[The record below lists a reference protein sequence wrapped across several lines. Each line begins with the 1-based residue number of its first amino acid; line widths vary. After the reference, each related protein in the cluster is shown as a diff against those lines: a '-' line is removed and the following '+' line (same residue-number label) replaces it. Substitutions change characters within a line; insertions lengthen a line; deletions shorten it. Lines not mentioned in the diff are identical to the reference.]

1 MTSQSENVVPVNIND
16 ERVVRLEKLRQLEV
30 AGIKVHP
37 ERFEKTHLIGEIVQ
51 FGKQAGVVRTNDEV
65 QVEPKPTLRTAGR
78 IISLRRHGQLMF
90 ADIQDETGVLQ
101 ICFFKKLLG
110 EAAYQPLFDLLD
122 LGDFIG
128 IFGELAT
135 TRQGKLALVATEVT
149 FLGKALRP
157 LAGKFH
163 GLEDTEKKYRQRYL
177 DTIADPE
184 TLKRFV
190 VRSKLT
196 QSIRNWFVNEG
207 FLEISTRTLQPQ
219 AGGAV
224 AKPFVT
230 HHHALD
236 QAFAL
241 RIAPEL
247 DLKMAIV
254 AGFDR
259 VFEIAT
265 NFRNEGIDPSHLQ
278 EFQSIEWYAAYENAA
293 HNMAWTEAVLKKSI
307 VEALGTS
314 IFTVYDRQGKPHE
327 IDIAQEF
334 RRVTFAELLAEQG
347 IDIFATKEELAVT
360 ARKIGLPEEE
370 IRARSRGNLLD
381 DIYKKLV
388 RPNLIQPTFITQYP
402 ADLLPLA
409 RANDADPR
417 LADSYQVAIATWEVV
432 KGYSEL
438 VDPIRQREM
447 FEEQAREKAAGDE
460 EAMSVDEEY
469 LVAMEHGMPPIT
481 GCAIGIDRLITLITG
496 QKNLRDCVLFP
507 LMKPDETYEYI

>member
-1 MTSQSENVVPVNIND
+1 MTSSAAPQGTTNIND
-16 ERVVRLEKLRQLEV
+16 ERAVRLDKLRQIEAL
-30 AGIKVHP
+30 GIQSHP
-37 ERFEKTHLIGEIVQ
+37 DHFEKTHTINEILRQ
-51 FGKQAGVVRTNDEV
+51 SEQKTVRSNEDV
-65 QVEPKPTLRTAGR
+65 QVNPQPTFRTAGR
-78 IISLRRHGQLMF
+78 IIALRRHGKMFF

-101 ICFFKKLLG
+101 LCLFQNVLG
-110 EAAYQPLFDLLD
+110 ETIYQQLFDFLD

-128 IFGELAT
+128 VYGELAT
-135 TRQGKLALVATEVT
+135 TRQGKLALVTTEAKL
-149 FLGKALRP
+149 LGKALRP

-177 DTIADPE
+177 DTIANPE
-184 TLKRFV
+184 VLQRYI
-190 VRSKLT
+190 VRSKLV
-196 QSIRNWFVNEG
+196 QAIRNWFIQEH
-207 FLEISTRTLQPQ
+207 FIEITTRTLQPQ

-224 AKPFVT
+224 AKPFIT

-236 QAFAL
+236 QDFVL

-278 EFQSIEWYAAYENAA
+278 EFQSVEWYAAYENAMC
-293 HNMAWTEAVLKKSI
+293 NMEWTEAVLKKSI
-307 VEALGTS
+307 SEVLGTPV
-314 IFTVYDRQGKPHE
+314 FTVYDRTGTAHE
-327 IDIAQEF
+327 INIVMPF
-334 RRVTFAELLAEQG
+334 RRTTFFELLAEQG
-347 IDIFATKEELAVT
+347 VDIFASKETLAIT
-360 ARKIGLPEEE
+360 AKKLGFPEEE
-370 IRARSRGNLLD
+370 IRTRSRGNLLD

-402 ADLLPLA
+402 ADILPLA
-409 RANDADPR
+409 RANDIDPR
-417 LADSYQVAIATWEVV
+417 LADSYQVVIASWEIV

-481 GCAIGIDRLITLITG
+481 GCAIGIDRLVTLITG

-507 LMKPDETYEYI
+507 LMKPDDGYEFI

>member
-1 MTSQSENVVPVNIND
+1 MTSPTTHTEPVNIND
-16 ERVVRLEKLRQLEV
+16 ERTVRLEKLKQFEALGV
-30 AGIKVHP
+30 QTHP
-37 ERFEKTHLIGEIVQ
+37 ERFEKTHRVEDILRESPLDAI
-51 FGKQAGVVRTNDEV
+51 RTNEDV
-65 QVEPKPTLRTAGR
+65 QADPKPAFRTAGR
-78 IISLRRHGQLMF
+78 IIALRRHGKMMF
-90 ADIQDETGVLQ
+90 IDIQDETDTLQLCLFQSVL
-101 ICFFKKLLG
+101 G
-110 EAAYQPLFDLLD
+110 DAAYQPFFDLLD

-128 IFGELAT
+128 VFGEPAT
-135 TRQGKLALVATEVT
+135 TRQGKLALVVTEVT
-149 FLGKALRP
+149 LLGKALRP

-177 DTIADPE
+177 DTIASPE
-184 TLKRFV
+184 ALQRFKT
-190 VRSKLT
+190 RSKLT
-196 QSIRNWFVNEG
+196 QAIRNWFVNEG
-207 FLEISTRTLQPQ
+207 FLEIATRTLQPQ

-224 AKPFVT
+224 AKPFIT
-230 HHHALD
+230 HHHSLD
-236 QAFAL
+236 QDFAL

-293 HNMAWTEAVLKKSI
+293 HNMEWTEAVLKTSI
-307 VEALGTS
+307 AEALGTS
-314 IFTVYDRQGKPHE
+314 TFTVYDRQGTAHE
-327 IDIAQEF
+327 IDIAQSF
-334 RRVTFAELLAEQG
+334 RRVTFTDLLAEHEVN
-347 IDIFATKEELAVT
+347 IFASKEELAVI
-360 ARKIGLPEEE
+360 AKKIGLPEEE
-370 IRARSRGNLLD
+370 IAVRSRGNLLD

-417 LADSYQVAIATWEVV
+417 LADSYQVVIATWEIV

-438 VDPIRQREM
+438 VDPIRQRAM

-469 LVAMEHGMPPIT
+469 LAAMEHGMPPIT